1 MKEIEHCILLLER
14 AKEGRL
20 RLTNNDFDT
29 IIKAL
34 KTAREVEIARTFT
47 VEIPDSWI
55 EETEE

>member
-14 AKEGRL
+14 AKAGKLTL
-20 RLTNNDFDT
+20 RNNDFDT

-34 KTAREVEIARTFT
+34 KTAKEVEIARTFT
-47 VEIPDSWI
+47 VSVPDSWL